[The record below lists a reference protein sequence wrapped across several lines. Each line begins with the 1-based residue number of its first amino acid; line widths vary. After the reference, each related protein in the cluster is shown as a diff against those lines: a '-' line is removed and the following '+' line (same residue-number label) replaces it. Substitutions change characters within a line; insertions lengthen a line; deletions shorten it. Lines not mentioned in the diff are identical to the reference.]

1 MSYKLVIF
9 DFDGTIA
16 DTFPWVVENLSY
28 LAKKYHLR
36 EPSRSEIEHFR
47 GFNMTEV
54 IKQLKVPAWKVPLI
68 TTDIQNRMH
77 KQIDKISLFKGIPD
91 MFRSLHKHD
100 ITVGIAS
107 SNSKQNIEKVIGPEI
122 SKMIDFFDCGISL
135 NGKDKKL
142 TKILSGSG
150 VAVENSLYV
159 GDEVRDIEAT
169 KRINMPFGA
178 VSWGYAKVEALQ
190 ALGPD
195 ELFVSVQ
202 DMSNK
207 ICGIV

>member
-1 MSYKLVIF
+1 
-9 DFDGTIA
+9 
-16 DTFPWVVENLSY
+16 
-28 LAKKYHLR
+28 
-36 EPSRSEIEHFR
+36 
-47 GFNMTEV
+47 
-54 IKQLKVPAWKVPLI
+54 
-68 TTDIQNRMH
+68 
-77 KQIDKISLFKGIPD
+77 